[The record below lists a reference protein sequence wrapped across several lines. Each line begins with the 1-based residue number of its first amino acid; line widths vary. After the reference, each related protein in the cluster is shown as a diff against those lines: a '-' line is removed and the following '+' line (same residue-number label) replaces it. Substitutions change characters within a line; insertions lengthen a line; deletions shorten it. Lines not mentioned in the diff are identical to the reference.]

1 MDDRLA
7 GRDAPAGPQ
16 LPPLRPLPAGR
27 RRLTGPVL
35 GQLVGIEV
43 VAFAVAAVLGRGTWL
58 LAAVA
63 TPGVLVVLLLLA
75 RRRGRWWYQ
84 QLPLRWRFRRWNSRR
99 QRRTVG
105 PVSEGTGSAGAP
117 VSTVVDARYAGLREV
132 MPELSIVD
140 VTERGD
146 TFGMGYDGTGW
157 FAVLLVEPSGHELPL
172 CALADLLSGAA
183 LSRLQVV
190 QHASPAPVTRLNAWA
205 PAAASYQDIAARL
218 TGPVPPGI
226 CHTYLVVRL
235 DAEDAVEV
243 AGSRG
248 GGVTG
253 VRRAL
258 AAALQRVG
266 RTLSTVDMTYRQ
278 LRADALV
285 AGLAATLGLGAVRN
299 GPQRTGSH
307 WDRFLVDGY
316 AQVCFQVTGWP
327 PAGGRL
333 AAALEA
339 VPAAWTTMSLLL
351 GPDTDRVEAREVALR
366 GYLRLAA
373 APDAVDAA
381 CVELVKAAG
390 LQGMTLTRL
399 DGEHGAAS
407 YATAPTG
414 GTEGVGAAGHACP
427 VPALELLAAPVAAG
441 GVLLGRDP
449 DQKPVLVQVFRPRP
463 VRMVLIG
470 GIWPTRPVLLRCLAV
485 GARVV
490 AAAGRPDW
498 VSLGRWATGADHWVL
513 PPGTPVPPAHPAA
526 PILVG
531 VDAVEMDAAG
541 TAPPP
546 VAWQSV
552 AVICTRPSSR
562 LLAGADLVIT
572 GRLLPP
578 DAALVADTFG
588 LTGDAPKL
596 LSQLYDDMV
605 AVVEPGTV
613 RFAWPTPGTVE
624 REVLTPPPDARPALG
639 APPR

>member
-7 GRDAPAGPQ
+7 GRDASAGPR

-27 RRLTGPVL
+27 RRLAGPVV
-35 GQLVGIEV
+35 GQLVGVEL

-58 LAAVA
+58 LAAVT
-63 TPGVLVVLLLLA
+63 TPGVLIVLLLLT

-84 QLPLRWRFRRWNSRR
+84 QVPLRWRFRCWNNRR
-99 QRRTVG
+99 DAVRST
-105 PVSEGTGSAGAP
+105 TAAP
-117 VSTVVDARYAGLREV
+117 ASTVVDARYAGLREV
-132 MPELSIVD
+132 MPELSIMD
-140 VTERGD
+140 VTERGG

-157 FAVLLVEPSGHELPL
+157 FAALWVEPSEQDLPL
-172 CALADLLSGAA
+172 PALADVLSGAA
-183 LSRLQVV
+183 LSRLQVL
-190 QHASPAPVTRLNAWA
+190 QHTAPAPVTRLNAWS

-218 TGPVPPGI
+218 TGSVPPGI
-226 CHTYLVVRL
+226 NHTYLVVRL

-243 AGSRG
+243 ADSRG

-266 RTLSTVDMTYRQ
+266 RTLSTVDVEYRQ

-285 AGLAATLGLGAVRN
+285 AALAGTLGLGSVPT
-299 GPQRTGSH
+299 GPKRTEAH
-307 WDRFLVDGY
+307 WDRFVADGY
-316 AQVCFQVTGWP
+316 AQVCFQVTSWP

-333 AAALEA
+333 AAALEPA
-339 VPAAWTTMSLLL
+339 PAAWTTMSLLL
-351 GPDTDRVEAREVALR
+351 GPDTDRVGAQEVALR
-366 GYLRLAA
+366 GQLRLAA
-373 APDAVDAA
+373 APDAIDAA
-381 CVELVKAAG
+381 CAELVTAAG
-390 LQGMTLTRL
+390 LQGLTLSRL

-427 VPALELLAAPVAAG
+427 VPALDLLAAPVGSG

-449 DQKPVLVQVFRPRP
+449 DQKPVLVQLFRPRP
-463 VRMVLIG
+463 VRMVLVG

-498 VSLGRWATGADHWVL
+498 VSLGRWATGTDHWVL

-531 VDAVEMDAAG
+531 LDTIGMDAAG

-546 VAWQSV
+546 VGWQSV
-552 AVICTRPSSR
+552 AVTCTRPSSR

-588 LTGDAPKL
+588 LTGDAPQL
-596 LSQLYDDMV
+596 LSRLYDDMV

-613 RFAWPTPGTVE
+613 RFAWPTPGAVE